1 MAARNEEAISPV
13 LLRTFTRPKHE
24 KRKPRKK
31 KTEPLAV
38 HAYLVPQR
46 DVDTVA
52 VRKPSLK
59 KEGDGGEEE
68 EG

>member
-1 MAARNEEAISPV
+1 MSIVRGGA
-13 LLRTFTRPKHE
+13 LGG
-24 KRKPRKK
+24 
-31 KTEPLAV
+31 
-38 HAYLVPQR
+38 AYLVPQR

-59 KEGDGGEEE
+59 KEGDGGEEG